1 MALIDKASL
10 LFVPSVVA
18 QEKAFNILPSGN
30 RAPDS
35 TGENSGY
42 DQTRADF
49 DFDRGSNTAATRV
62 NADGLIEKYRENKLL
77 QSNNFSD
84 SDWEKSD
91 VTIASGFEGYDG
103 TNNAW
108 ELTRTATAYARMN
121 QAVTQSG
128 VYTHSIYAKAGTL
141 NFISIGPSG
150 GGEGTW
156 FNLSDGTI
164 GVEGG
169 LIKHSSIESV
179 GNGWY
184 RISVVVNNPSNQWF
198 RFYPSD
204 VDGGDESATATGTI
218 YVQNAQLETGMVATD
233 YLDSTSVTGK
243 AGVLI
248 DLPRIDYSSGA
259 GALLLEPSRQ
269 QLVQYSEWLTG
280 SFALENVSVDLNNT
294 TSPEG
299 VQNALKI
306 TDDANTGYHKIT
318 DENLFVA
325 DGTMRTWSVFVKK
338 GTSRYCVISHA
349 KVFSSAVNSLIFDME
364 DGVYTNEGNTDYF
377 DIVHDPISMGN
388 GWWRIGFSSDINS
401 SSYDN
406 FSIGVS
412 QGPTWSGNV
421 SYTGDGSLNFYTYGA
436 QLEAGSY
443 STSYIPNHGESG
455 GVTRAADLCN
465 NGGSAESINSVE
477 GVLYAE
483 IAALADD
490 EINRHITL
498 WDGTDTNRL
507 VLKYDNQSNV
517 VQVFNRV
524 GGIETAFLG
533 HSLADITISHKI
545 AVRYK
550 ANDYALVINGVEVD
564 TDTSSSTWSVSVF
577 NDVKFSNGSGSDF
590 YGNVKQLAVF
600 NEALTNEE
608 LATLTTL

>member
-10 LFVPSVVA
+10 LMVPSTYEA
-18 QEKAFNILPSGN
+18 GKLYNILPSGN

-49 DFDRGSNTAATRV
+49 DFDRGSNAAATRIGS
-62 NADGLIEKYRENKLL
+62 DGLLKKYRENLL
-77 QSNNFSD
+77 TESNNFSD
-84 SDWEKSD
+84 SDWTKYGGVTLTSGQADKDGGTDAWLLTKPAAGFTGIGEAETITGVITFSVFAKANTHSK
-91 VTIASGFEGYDG
+91 VTIRLIG
-103 TNNAW
+103 TPDVN
-108 ELTRTATAYARMN
+108 
-121 QAVTQSG
+121 V
-128 VYTHSIYAKAGTL
+128 I
-141 NFISIGPSG
+141 
-150 GGEGTW
+150 

-164 GVEGG
+164 FGG
-169 LIKHSSIESV
+169 TSLGWIDRKIESV
-179 GNGWY
+179 ENGWY
-184 RISVVVNNPSNQWF
+184 KCSLTLNNSGATNAVI
-198 RFYPSD
+198 YP
-204 VDGGDESATATGTI
+204 DEITNTTTGSI
-218 YVQNAQLETGMVATD
+218 YIQNAQLEASMVATD
-233 YLDSTSVTGK
+233 YLDSTSVTAK

-259 GALLLEPSRQ
+259 GALILEPSRAN
-269 QLVQYSEWLTG
+269 LIQYSEYFGTWASVVQGTASAPTITTNYDISPDGKQNATRIQFDLNGGTTLSDRVIIRQSLAIQSDYYFSVWMKSATG
-280 SFALENVSVDLNNT
+280 SEQKILWHSTADDNETTITSDWQRFEFDRNSTSVGWAGLSLRGSTSSVDT
-294 TSPEG
+294 
-299 VQNALKI
+299 
-306 TDDANTGYHKIT
+306 
-318 DENLFVA
+318 A
-325 DGTMRTWSVFVKK
+325 DILVW
-338 GTSRYCVISHA
+338 
-349 KVFSSAVNSLIFDME
+349 
-364 DGVYTNEGNTDYF
+364 
-377 DIVHDPISMGN
+377 
-388 GWWRIGFSSDINS
+388 GFQ
-401 SSYDN
+401 
-406 FSIGVS
+406 V
-412 QGPTWSGNV
+412 
-421 SYTGDGSLNFYTYGA
+421 
-436 QLEAGSY
+436 ERGSY
-443 STSYIPNHGESG
+443 KTSYIPNHSGTG

-550 ANDYALVINGVEVD
+550 ANDYALVIDGVEVD

-577 NDVKFSNGSGSDF
+577 NDIKFSNGSGSDF

-600 NEALTNEE
+600 NEALSDSE

>member
-10 LFVPSVVA
+10 LMVPSTYEAGKLYNV
-18 QEKAFNILPSGN
+18 LPSGN

-62 NADGLIEKYRENKLL
+62 NADGLIEKYRENLLL
-77 QSNNFSD
+77 QSNQFDTTWSKQG
-84 SDWEKSD
+84 S
-91 VTIASGFEGYDG
+91 TLTSGQSGYDG
-103 TNNAW
+103 SSDAW
-108 ELTRTATAYARMN
+108 FVQSTTANSGHRVL
-121 QAVTQSG
+121 QSISISG
-128 VYTHSIYAKAGTL
+128 VYTFSVYAKAGGYNYL
-141 NFISIGPSG
+141 ALYASSVGDG
-150 GGEGTW
+150 RY
-156 FNLSDGTI
+156 FNLSNGTI
-164 GVEGG
+164 GGIMVSEPADSKIEDVGG
-169 LIKHSSIESV
+169 GWYRCSITLSATTSSIEMWMSES
-179 GNGWY
+179 GTSYIFTG
-184 RISVVVNNPSNQWF
+184 
-198 RFYPSD
+198 
-204 VDGGDESATATGTI
+204 DGTSGVYI
-218 YVQNAQLETGMVATD
+218 MNAQAETGMVATD
-233 YLDSTSVTGK
+233 YLNSTSVTGK

-306 TDDANTGYHKIT
+306 TDDTNTGYHKIT

-412 QGPTWSGNV
+412 QGPNWSGNV

-443 STSYIPNHGESG
+443 VSSYIPNHGESG
-455 GVTRAADLCN
+455 GVTRAADSCSVTGASDVIGQTEGTLFADVNLDGTLTSDQQYIEINDGTTSNRIYIGLYSIYSLFRVVSGGAEVVNIN
-465 NGGSAESINSVE
+465 NTLTIGNRYKMALTYEANSVKAFINGSKIGEDTSASIPACSHVYLNYNANAQIGVNESIIFTSLLTE
-477 GVLYAE
+477 AE
-483 IAALADD
+483 AIA
-490 EINRHITL
+490 
-498 WDGTDTNRL
+498 
-507 VLKYDNQSNV
+507 
-517 VQVFNRV
+517 
-524 GGIETAFLG
+524 
-533 HSLADITISHKI
+533 
-545 AVRYK
+545 
-550 ANDYALVINGVEVD
+550 
-564 TDTSSSTWSVSVF
+564 
-577 NDVKFSNGSGSDF
+577 
-590 YGNVKQLAVF
+590 
-600 NEALTNEE
+600 
-608 LATLTTL
+608 LTTL